1 MTGTPRAP
9 MVSGLFRIGAL
20 LAAGLL
26 CGGAW
31 AQDAE
36 ADPYGDPI
44 VAPRAAPP
52 QWKPLKI
59 GPPGHRYAFPLYSS
73 KNLERDDLRGIR
85 RLVIVLHGVKRNAAS
100 ILGTVTA
107 LFAANPERAE
117 DTLVIAP
124 KFASAIDAGFAA
136 MPAWR
141 RASWEDGELSMQAR
155 GRPAPV
161 SSLQVLDDLLR
172 ELSDSSRLPALRT
185 IVLAGHSG
193 GAQLVQRYA
202 VLNSLDETLR
212 REGLTL
218 QYVVANPSSYLYL
231 SPERPR
237 ADGKGH
243 APYERGI
250 CPTYNQYKYGLDHL
264 PAYARGLDPA
274 SLPARYA
281 QRHVTYLLGSAD
293 NNPEHQLLDKS
304 CGAEAQGATR
314 LARGLGY
321 WRYEAGVLAPRLPR
335 SVAWHHDAQ
344 EVVDAGHD
352 AAQMFSSSCGARA
365 LLGDRS
371 APLPDGPAC
380 LPARR

>member
-100 ILGTVTA
+100 IHGTVTA

-304 CGAEAQGATR
+304 CGAECWRQAASG
-314 LARGLGY
+314 RG
-321 WRYEAGVLAPRLPR
+321 
-335 SVAWHHDAQ
+335 S
-344 EVVDAGHD
+344 
-352 AAQMFSSSCGARA
+352 F
-365 LLGDRS
+365 
-371 APLPDGPAC
+371 
-380 LPARR
+380 